1 MTTET
6 IAPGRNAATEV
17 LDRFRRLQQRYPL
30 IQIVVFA
37 AAFAYGAVAMDGFVS
52 WSSIRSML
60 VLAALVGIAALGQTL
75 VVILGGFDLS
85 VSGFIVFSALV
96 ITQFVAQSGVPF
108 GVGVVVA
115 LVGTAVLGAISGWLC
130 HRFQANPIIV
140 TLAMGTLAVGLIQ
153 AQTGGAV
160 TGTAPAWLSS
170 LSAPIATTFGLP
182 IPPVILIW
190 IVLAIGMWLVLT
202 RTAAGRRLYATGAN
216 PHAADLALVRTRRV
230 WVAVFAFSGLAAAFA
245 GIMLTGFVGSVTT
258 SLGDP
263 YLFQSL
269 AAVIVGG
276 TAFGGPGDYW
286 RTVGGAILL
295 VVLTTVLTGIGL
307 RGADQSIVYGVIILL
322 AMVLYGRQ
330 RRLRDQV

>member
-1 MTTET
+1 MTVSTAEAENSAGVFT
-6 IAPGRNAATEV
+6 R
-17 LDRFRRLQQRYPL
+17 LRRAQQRVPI
-30 IQIVVFA
+30 IQIAVFVL
-37 AAFAYGAVAMDGFVS
+37 AFAYGAATINGFAS
-52 WSSIRSML
+52 WTSIRSML
-60 VLAALVGIAALGQTL
+60 VLASLVGIAALGQTL

-96 ITQFVAQSGVPF
+96 ITQFVAQAGVPF
-108 GVGVVVA
+108 GVGVA
-115 LVGTAVLGAISGWLC
+115 ISLVGSVVLGGISGWLC

-160 TGTAPAWLSS
+160 TGTAPAWLKQ

-190 IVLAIGMWLVLT
+190 LLLAVGMWLLLSKT
-202 RTAAGRRLYATGAN
+202 GAGRRIYATGASQG
-216 PHAADLALVRTRRV
+216 AADLALVRTRWV
-230 WVAVFAFSGLAAAFA
+230 WIAVFAFSALAAAFA

-295 VVLTTVLTGIGL
+295 VVLTTVLTGLGL

-322 AMVLYGRQ
+322 AMFFYGRQ

>member
-6 IAPGRNAATEV
+6 IAPARGAAAEL
-17 LDRFRRLQQRYPL
+17 LDRLRRAQQRYPI
-30 IQIVVFA
+30 IQVLVFA
-37 AAFAYGAVAMDGFVS
+37 AAFAYGAVMMDGFVS
-52 WSSIRSML
+52 WPSIRSML
-60 VLAALVGIAALGQTL
+60 VLASLVGIAALGQTL
-75 VVILGGFDLS
+75 VVLLGGFDLS

-115 LVGTAVLGAISGWLC
+115 LVGTAVLGGISGWLC

-170 LSAPIATTFGLP
+170 LSAPISTTFGLP
-182 IPPVILIW
+182 IPPVIVIW
-190 IVLAIGMWLVLT
+190 LVLAIGMWLLLT
-202 RTAAGRRLYATGAN
+202 RTAAGRRLMATGAN
-216 PHAADLALVRTRRV
+216 PLAADLALVRTRRV
-230 WVAVFAFSGLAAAFA
+230 WIAVFAFSGVAAAFA